1 MSRLYD
7 WACDRLRSF
16 YDARLDTPPIL
27 DRDRYFPQHRVFRE
41 NWRAI
46 RAECLELMRDLGAVP
61 QFHELMAEQQALSV
75 HGNRFWRLF
84 VLRAYGVDETRN
96 QARLPFTTSLFKD
109 RHEIKSVA
117 VSFLEGHKHI
127 PAHRGPFRGVMRYH
141 LGLVIPSKADGSS
154 SNRMRIDGVMH
165 ELNEGADL
173 LWDDTYMHEV
183 WNDSESVRAALLID
197 VMRPQMP
204 LLPEL
209 LTRLVLLIVGL
220 AVRVK
225 SLRHAD
231 VG

>member
-7 WACDRLRSF
+7 WACNQLRSF
-16 YDARLDTPPIL
+16 YDARIDTPPIL

-46 RAECLELMRDLGAVP
+46 RAECLDLMRDIGAVP
-61 QFHELMAEQQALSV
+61 QFHELMAEQKSLSA

-84 VLRAYGVDETRN
+84 VLRAYGVDEIGN

-109 RHEIKSVA
+109 RREVASVT

-127 PAHRGPFRGVMRYH
+127 PPHRGPFRGVLRYH
-141 LGLVIPSKADGSS
+141 LGLVIPATADGSS
-154 SNRMRIDGVMH
+154 SNRMRIDGVTH
-165 ELNEGADL
+165 ELHEGADL

-197 VMRPQMP
+197 VIRPQMP
-204 LLPEL
+204 LMPKL

-220 AVRVK
+220 AVRLK
-225 SLRHAD
+225 GWRRGD
-231 VG
+231 EG